1 MKIPVKVKIDGVK
14 KLDKYEYN
22 LKLEEIDKL
31 VDQGDY
37 EEAANLADTIE
48 WKRVRNVRTLCL
60 ISEIYEAAG
69 RLPDSKRILERAYR
83 KTPVGRNVLYRLV
96 EVTTALQEYDEAL
109 EYYTE
114 YVQAAPHDNNRY
126 ILKYKLYRGRGSS
139 VEELIAILEEY
150 LGQEYTE
157 RWAYELAKLYRQAGQ
172 MQKCLAACDDLVLW
186 FHSGKYVQ
194 KALELKRKYAALTPK
209 QQQIYEECMQEAAES
224 RLEQEEEHEQ
234 PDEPEAAAEPT
245 PEPVVDLGSTDGEV
259 MAEKIIAETEKEIAE
274 EVMAQTQKAEQPDEP
289 ETVPAP
295 APTPKPL
302 NPEELQVNLV
312 RSMREIV
319 SGVGHRP
326 EIPEEDVPASVE
338 SRPRMTQKVEVP
350 NTQIPT
356 AGKLSIDDIS
366 LSMGEK
372 GKDSAAARAGR
383 LAGQPVVEEKE
394 IPAAVQEPESN
405 ETEATATAEEA
416 EEVAQAADEAAV
428 SVAAQQPTEAEVTV
442 DKAAQNLGSKEAA
455 ASVAAQQPVEAEVTA
470 DKAAQ
475 NSGSKE
481 AAASVAAQQPV
492 EVEAEV
498 TADEAD
504 DAEDELEAAYE
515 EETVPETPAETGAER
530 PIRRPL
536 PRRSVAEAAVEDLTD
551 AQREALQYTS
561 NPERLLRNKRSLP
574 IYTEDAGFAVRAAEA
589 QGFAAA
595 QNQGDVSPDLGATR
609 KAPSR
614 EELLE
619 AARKDLHAGA
629 AMRVRDERTEMA
641 DVTQQKAAATGAQPQ
656 AEMCHQT
663 PEETDTP
670 MEGKAQELR
679 QDVPVYPEAEYDDY
693 EDAQEDWDESPQESD
708 EDYREPD
715 EPYYDDD
722 YLMIPEHLR
731 GLFSG
736 FTEIP
741 ELEDQIANAIIQ
753 AQSKGDDRTSK
764 SGNILIFGAH
774 GSGKTTLAMNLAKAI
789 AQDRGSQVVKMAK
802 IFAADL
808 NKKDIAAT
816 VAKIAGGTLIIEEAG
831 DLDDE
836 TVDQLTT
843 AMELRTDGLILIL
856 EDEQKYVH
864 ELLMRHPRFTM
875 KFTAQIYIPDYTVE
889 ELAMFGQI
897 YANEQDYMI
906 GDEGWDALYEKIS
919 ALAAVKANDN
929 EPVTIKDVIDM
940 VAKAINHANGFF
952 RKMKMGQKRYDE
964 NDYVILFAKDFGK

>member
-1 MKIPVKVKIDGVK
+1 MTRKYRYGTLKQKYWTFIKMKIPVKVKIDGVK

-224 RLEQEEEHEQ
+224 RLEQEEEHEEHEQ
-234 PDEPEAAAEPT
+234 PDESAAAAEPT

-274 EVMAQTQKAEQPDEP
+274 EVTAQTHKAEQPDEP

-356 AGKLSIDDIS
+356 AGKLSIDDIL

-372 GKDSAAARAGR
+372 GKDYAAARAGHS
-383 LAGQPVVEEKE
+383 AEQPVAEEKE

-405 ETEATATAEEA
+405 ETEATATAEEE
-416 EEVAQAADEAAV
+416 EEVPQAADEAA
-428 SVAAQQPTEAEVTV
+428 
-442 DKAAQNLGSKEAA
+442 
-455 ASVAAQQPVEAEVTA
+455 ASVAEQQSAEAEVTA
-470 DKAAQ
+470 DKA
-475 NSGSKE
+475 
-481 AAASVAAQQPV
+481 
-492 EVEAEV
+492 
-498 TADEAD
+498 D
-504 DAEDELEAAYE
+504 DTEDESEAAYE
-515 EETVPETPAETGAER
+515 EETVTEAPAETGAER

-574 IYTEDAGFAVRAAEA
+574 TYTEDAGPAVRAASAEA
-589 QGFAAA
+589 QGFVAA
-595 QNQGDVSPDLGATR
+595 QNQEDVSPDLGATR

-619 AARKDLHAGA
+619 AARKDLHTGA

-641 DVTQQKAAATGAQPQ
+641 DVTRQKATETDAQPQ
-656 AEMCHQT
+656 AEVRHQI

-670 MEGKAQELR
+670 MEGKP
-679 QDVPVYPEAEYDDY
+679 QDAPVYPEAEYDDY
-693 EDAQEDWDESPQESD
+693 EDAQEDWDASDEESPQESD
-708 EDYREPD
+708 EDYREPE

-843 AMELRTDGLILIL
+843 AMEFRTDGLILIL

-889 ELAMFGQI
+889 ELEMFGQI

>member
-224 RLEQEEEHEQ
+224 RLEQEEEHEEHEQ
-234 PDEPEAAAEPT
+234 PDESAAAAEPT

-274 EVMAQTQKAEQPDEP
+274 EVTAQTHKAEQPDEP

-319 SGVGHRP
+319 SGVDQRP
-326 EIPEEDVPASVE
+326 QIHNKKKPASVE

-356 AGKLSIDDIS
+356 AGKLSIDDIL

-372 GKDSAAARAGR
+372 GKDYAAARAGHS
-383 LAGQPVVEEKE
+383 AEQPVAEEKE

-405 ETEATATAEEA
+405 ATEATATAEEE
-416 EEVAQAADEAAV
+416 EEVPQAADEAA
-428 SVAAQQPTEAEVTV
+428 
-442 DKAAQNLGSKEAA
+442 
-455 ASVAAQQPVEAEVTA
+455 ASVAEQQSAEAEVTA
-470 DKAAQ
+470 DKA
-475 NSGSKE
+475 
-481 AAASVAAQQPV
+481 
-492 EVEAEV
+492 
-498 TADEAD
+498 D
-504 DAEDELEAAYE
+504 DTEDESEAAYE
-515 EETVPETPAETGAER
+515 EETVTEAPAETGAER

-574 IYTEDAGFAVRAAEA
+574 TYTEDAGPAVRAASAEA
-589 QGFAAA
+589 QGFVAA
-595 QNQGDVSPDLGATR
+595 QNQEDVSPDLGATR

-619 AARKDLHAGA
+619 AARKDLHTGA
-629 AMRVRDERTEMA
+629 AMCVRDERTEMA
-641 DVTQQKAAATGAQPQ
+641 DVTRQKAAETDAQPQ
-656 AEMCHQT
+656 AEVCHQI

-670 MEGKAQELR
+670 MEEKMQELR
-679 QDVPVYPEAEYDDY
+679 QNAPVYPEAEYDDY
-693 EDAQEDWDESPQESD
+693 EDAQEDWDASDEESPQESD
-708 EDYREPD
+708 EDYREPE

-843 AMELRTDGLILIL
+843 AMEFRTDGLILIL

-889 ELAMFGQI
+889 ELEMFGQI

>member
-224 RLEQEEEHEQ
+224 RLEQEEEHEEHEQ
-234 PDEPEAAAEPT
+234 PDESAAAAEPT

-274 EVMAQTQKAEQPDEP
+274 EVTAQTHKAEQPDEP

-356 AGKLSIDDIS
+356 AGKLSIDDIL

-372 GKDSAAARAGR
+372 GKDYAAARAGHS
-383 LAGQPVVEEKE
+383 AEQPVAEEKE

-405 ETEATATAEEA
+405 ATEATATAEEE
-416 EEVAQAADEAAV
+416 EEVPQAADEAA
-428 SVAAQQPTEAEVTV
+428 
-442 DKAAQNLGSKEAA
+442 
-455 ASVAAQQPVEAEVTA
+455 ASVAEQQSAEAEVTA
-470 DKAAQ
+470 DKA
-475 NSGSKE
+475 
-481 AAASVAAQQPV
+481 
-492 EVEAEV
+492 
-498 TADEAD
+498 D
-504 DAEDELEAAYE
+504 DTEDESEAAYE
-515 EETVPETPAETGAER
+515 EETVTEAPAETGAER

-574 IYTEDAGFAVRAAEA
+574 TYTEDAGPAVRAASAEA
-589 QGFAAA
+589 QGFVAA
-595 QNQGDVSPDLGATR
+595 QNQEDVSPDLGATR

-619 AARKDLHAGA
+619 AARKDLHTGA
-629 AMRVRDERTEMA
+629 AMCVRDERTEMA
-641 DVTQQKAAATGAQPQ
+641 DVTRQKAAETDAQPQ
-656 AEMCHQT
+656 AEVRHQI

-670 MEGKAQELR
+670 MEGKTQELR
-679 QDVPVYPEAEYDDY
+679 QDAPVYPEAEYDDY
-693 EDAQEDWDESPQESD
+693 EDAQEDWDASDEESPQESD
-708 EDYREPD
+708 EDYREPE

-843 AMELRTDGLILIL
+843 AMEFRTDGLILIL

-889 ELAMFGQI
+889 ELEMFGQI

>member
-1 MKIPVKVKIDGVK
+1 MTRKYRYGTLKQKYWTFIKMKIPVKVKIDGVK

-224 RLEQEEEHEQ
+224 RLEQEEEHEEHEQ
-234 PDEPEAAAEPT
+234 PDESAAAAEPT

-274 EVMAQTQKAEQPDEP
+274 EVTAQTHKAEQPDEP

-356 AGKLSIDDIS
+356 AGKLSIDDIL

-372 GKDSAAARAGR
+372 GKDYAAARAGHS
-383 LAGQPVVEEKE
+383 AEQPVAEEKE

-405 ETEATATAEEA
+405 ATEATATAEEE
-416 EEVAQAADEAAV
+416 EEVPQAADEAA
-428 SVAAQQPTEAEVTV
+428 
-442 DKAAQNLGSKEAA
+442 
-455 ASVAAQQPVEAEVTA
+455 ASVAEQQSAEAEVTA
-470 DKAAQ
+470 DKA
-475 NSGSKE
+475 
-481 AAASVAAQQPV
+481 
-492 EVEAEV
+492 
-498 TADEAD
+498 D
-504 DAEDELEAAYE
+504 DTEDESEAAYE
-515 EETVPETPAETGAER
+515 EETVTEAPAETGAER

-574 IYTEDAGFAVRAAEA
+574 TYTEDAGPAVRAASAEA
-589 QGFAAA
+589 QGFVAA
-595 QNQGDVSPDLGATR
+595 QNQEDVSPDLGATR

-619 AARKDLHAGA
+619 AARKDLHTGA
-629 AMRVRDERTEMA
+629 AMCVRDERTEMA
-641 DVTQQKAAATGAQPQ
+641 DVTRQKAAETDAQPQ
-656 AEMCHQT
+656 AEVCHQI

-670 MEGKAQELR
+670 MEEKMQELR
-679 QDVPVYPEAEYDDY
+679 QDAPVYPEAEYDDY
-693 EDAQEDWDESPQESD
+693 EDAQEDWDASDEESPQESD
-708 EDYREPD
+708 EDYREPE

-843 AMELRTDGLILIL
+843 AMEFRTDGLILIL

-889 ELAMFGQI
+889 ELEMFGQI

>member
-224 RLEQEEEHEQ
+224 RLEQEEEHEEHEQ
-234 PDEPEAAAEPT
+234 PDESAAAAEPT

-274 EVMAQTQKAEQPDEP
+274 EVTAQTHKAEQPDEP

-356 AGKLSIDDIS
+356 AGKLSIDDIL

-372 GKDSAAARAGR
+372 GKDYAAARAGHS
-383 LAGQPVVEEKE
+383 AEQPVAEEKE

-405 ETEATATAEEA
+405 ATEATATAEEE
-416 EEVAQAADEAAV
+416 EEVPQAADEAA
-428 SVAAQQPTEAEVTV
+428 
-442 DKAAQNLGSKEAA
+442 
-455 ASVAAQQPVEAEVTA
+455 ASVAEQQSAEAEVTA
-470 DKAAQ
+470 DKA
-475 NSGSKE
+475 
-481 AAASVAAQQPV
+481 
-492 EVEAEV
+492 
-498 TADEAD
+498 D
-504 DAEDELEAAYE
+504 DTEDESEAAYE
-515 EETVPETPAETGAER
+515 EETVTEAPAETGAER

-574 IYTEDAGFAVRAAEA
+574 TYTEDAGPAVRAASAEA
-589 QGFAAA
+589 QGFVAA
-595 QNQGDVSPDLGATR
+595 QNQEDVSPDLGATR

-619 AARKDLHAGA
+619 AARKDLHTGA
-629 AMRVRDERTEMA
+629 AMCVRDERTEMA
-641 DVTQQKAAATGAQPQ
+641 DVTRQKAAETDAQPQ
-656 AEMCHQT
+656 AEVCHQI

-670 MEGKAQELR
+670 MEEKMQELR
-679 QDVPVYPEAEYDDY
+679 QDAPVYPEAEYDDY
-693 EDAQEDWDESPQESD
+693 EDAQEDWDASDEESPQESD
-708 EDYREPD
+708 EDYREPE

-843 AMELRTDGLILIL
+843 AMEFRTDGLILIL

-889 ELAMFGQI
+889 ELEMFGQI

>member
-83 KTPVGRNVLYRLV
+83 KTPVERNVLYRLV

-224 RLEQEEEHEQ
+224 RLEQEEEHEEHEQ
-234 PDEPEAAAEPT
+234 PDESAAAAEPT

-274 EVMAQTQKAEQPDEP
+274 EVTAQTHKAEQPDEP

-356 AGKLSIDDIS
+356 AGKLSIDDIL

-372 GKDSAAARAGR
+372 GKDYAAARAGHS
-383 LAGQPVVEEKE
+383 AEQPVAEEKE

-405 ETEATATAEEA
+405 ATEATATAEEE
-416 EEVAQAADEAAV
+416 EEVPQAADEAA
-428 SVAAQQPTEAEVTV
+428 
-442 DKAAQNLGSKEAA
+442 
-455 ASVAAQQPVEAEVTA
+455 ASVAEQQSAEAEVTA
-470 DKAAQ
+470 DKA
-475 NSGSKE
+475 
-481 AAASVAAQQPV
+481 
-492 EVEAEV
+492 
-498 TADEAD
+498 D
-504 DAEDELEAAYE
+504 DTEDESEAAYE
-515 EETVPETPAETGAER
+515 EETVTEAPAETGAER

-574 IYTEDAGFAVRAAEA
+574 TYTEDAGPAVRAASAEA
-589 QGFAAA
+589 QGFVAA
-595 QNQGDVSPDLGATR
+595 QNQEDVSPDLGATR

-619 AARKDLHAGA
+619 AARKDLHTGA
-629 AMRVRDERTEMA
+629 AMCVRDERTEMA
-641 DVTQQKAAATGAQPQ
+641 DVTRQKAAETDAQPQ
-656 AEMCHQT
+656 AEVCHQI

-670 MEGKAQELR
+670 MEEKMQELR
-679 QDVPVYPEAEYDDY
+679 QNAPVYPEAEYDDY
-693 EDAQEDWDESPQESD
+693 EDAQEDWDASDEESPQESD
-708 EDYREPD
+708 EDYREPE

-843 AMELRTDGLILIL
+843 AMEFRTDGLILIL

-889 ELAMFGQI
+889 ELEMFGQI